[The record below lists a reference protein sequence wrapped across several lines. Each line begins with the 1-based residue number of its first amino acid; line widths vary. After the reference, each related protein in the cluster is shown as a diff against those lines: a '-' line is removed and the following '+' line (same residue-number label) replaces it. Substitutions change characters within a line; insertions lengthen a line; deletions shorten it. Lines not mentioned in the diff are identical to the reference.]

1 MGGSNNTVMMIA
13 IIGAAM
19 FMPAIATALGPG
31 MGGLAAGAAGG
42 LTPTTIGLTAL
53 QSATLAIANTSMLT
67 AATAGMAIATAANVH
82 PGSAYQNYDYG
93 GYANTSS
100 QYLSDPTPKE
110 NFEDIREPDKA
121 ATEKTSIDADPL
133 NEVREGSVF
142 GGGSSFRGTSTFDSS
157 LATDKQIGS
166 LGYSP
171 FDTYQSGGNT
181 GQLSST
187 RNFSAG
193 LA

>member
-1 MGGSNNTVMMIA
+1 MMIA
-13 IIGAAM
+13 IIAASM
-19 FMPAIATALGPG
+19 FMPAIATALGPA
-31 MGGLAAGAAGG
+31 MGGLAGAAGG
-42 LTPTTIGLTAL
+42 LTATTTGLTIA
-53 QSATLAIANTSMLT
+53 QSAVLAVANASMFT
-67 AATAGMAIATAANVH
+67 AAATGMAIASAAGVG
-82 PGSAYQNYDYG
+82 PGSAYTDYG

-100 QYLSDPTPKE
+100 QYLSDPTPKKS
-110 NFEDIREPDKA
+110 FEDIREPDKA
-121 ATEKTSIDADPL
+121 ATEKTSIDTDPL

-142 GGGSSFRGTSTFDSS
+142 GGGTSFRGTSTFDSS
-157 LATDKQIGS
+157 LATDKQVGS

>member
-1 MGGSNNTVMMIA
+1 MMLA
-13 IIGAAM
+13 IVAASM
-19 FMPAIATALGPG
+19 FMPAIATALGPA
-31 MGGLAAGAAGG
+31 MGGLAGAAGG
-42 LTPTTIGLTAL
+42 LTATTTGLTIA
-53 QSATLAIANTSMLT
+53 QSAVLAVANASMFTAAATGVAIASAVGVGPN
-67 AATAGMAIATAANVH
+67 AAYA
-82 PGSAYQNYDYG
+82 DYG

-100 QYLSDPTPKE
+100 QYLSDPTPKK

-142 GGGSSFRGTSTFDSS
+142 GGGTSFRGTSTFDSS
-157 LATDKQIGS
+157 LATDKQVGS

-181 GQLSST
+181 GQRSST

>member
-1 MGGSNNTVMMIA
+1 MGGSNNTIMMIA

-19 FMPAIATALGPG
+19 FMPAIATAMGPA
-31 MGGLAAGAAGG
+31 MGGMTAAAGG
-42 LTPTTIGLTAL
+42 GLTATTIGLTAA
-53 QSATLAIANTSMLT
+53 QSAVLAIANASMYT
-67 AATAGMAIATAANVH
+67 AAAAGMAVATAANVH
-82 PGSAYQNYDYG
+82 PGSAYQNYG

-100 QYLSDPTPKE
+100 QYLSDPTPRKS
-110 NFEDIREPDKA
+110 FEDIREPDKA
-121 ATEKTSIDADPL
+121 ATEKTAIVDADPL

-142 GGGSSFRGTSTFDSS
+142 GGGTSFGGTSTFDSS
-157 LATDKQIGS
+157 LATDRQIGS

-171 FDTYQSGGNT
+171 FDTYQSGESK